1 MVGCFAFVGVCAI
14 SVLRT
19 GFLRFVDLSTKKFD
33 LIRQIIVFYYDGHFA
48 IPAKLMFWGNILFP
62 AITLLWS
69 GFWLIRK
76 RKTGVSTLLP
86 GLLVCTVLNTVMAA
100 SVPAL
105 TSRYCGVPVRRCFP
119 LRRKAVGRVHV
130 RQPKVVF
137 HSLRHSSTTYK
148 LKLNHGDLK
157 ATQGDTGHAQIDMI
171 TSVYAHILDEDR
183 KINAQKFESAF
194 YANPDLRSVRPPE
207 EPKESA
213 PATLD
218 LEALVEQLRKS
229 PELAN
234 TLAALLVSAPSEK

>member
-1 MVGCFAFVGVCAI
+1 M
-14 SVLRT
+14 
-19 GFLRFVDLSTKKFD
+19 
-33 LIRQIIVFYYDGHFA
+33 
-48 IPAKLMFWGNILFP
+48 
-62 AITLLWS
+62 
-69 GFWLIRK
+69 
-76 RKTGVSTLLP
+76 
-86 GLLVCTVLNTVMAA
+86 
-100 SVPAL
+100 
-105 TSRYCGVPVRRCFP
+105 
-119 LRRKAVGRVHV
+119 
-130 RQPKVVF
+130 VF

-194 YANPDLRSVRPPE
+194 YANPDLCSVRPPE

-229 PELAN
+229 PELASA
-234 TLAALLVSAPSEK
+234 LAALIAAQAPAK

>member
-1 MVGCFAFVGVCAI
+1 M
-14 SVLRT
+14 
-19 GFLRFVDLSTKKFD
+19 
-33 LIRQIIVFYYDGHFA
+33 
-48 IPAKLMFWGNILFP
+48 
-62 AITLLWS
+62 
-69 GFWLIRK
+69 
-76 RKTGVSTLLP
+76 
-86 GLLVCTVLNTVMAA
+86 
-100 SVPAL
+100 
-105 TSRYCGVPVRRCFP
+105 
-119 LRRKAVGRVHV
+119 
-130 RQPKVVF
+130 VF

-157 ATQGDTGHAQIDMI
+157 ATQGDTGHVQIDMI

-194 YANPDLRSVRPPE
+194 YANPDLRSVRPLQE
-207 EPKESA
+207 KEPV